1 MSPIAVLPVLC
12 ERTKVCC
19 RLRRRV
25 DGLSNVY
32 DFDEVFLETDGDDD
46 DDESTKGLDD
56 DAHVPPKR
64 WSYSDPTVVDA
75 VAVAVATESSFMA
88 KPPDKRYA
96 PKGMPPPTTTS
107 TMALRP

>member
-46 DDESTKGLDD
+46 EPTKGLD
-56 DAHVPPKR
+56 VRVRTCRQKR
-64 WSYSDPTVVDA
+64 RSYPILPA
-75 VAVAVATESSFMA
+75 VQCRLLLWPNHLIGS
-88 KPPDKRYA
+88 
-96 PKGMPPPTTTS
+96 
-107 TMALRP
+107 